1 MQRKLGKYDSVL
13 FFWILLFSFFFFFH
27 FLALDMGIRVMCR
40 QTLDQEIKIRAKD
53 TKKGKKYA
61 GCSFCWF
68 PFLVLIFQRH
78 RAGVPGRYAIDLE
91 KIIR

>member
-1 MQRKLGKYDSVL
+1 MQRKLGKYDRVL
-13 FFWILLFSFFFFFH
+13 FFWILLFSFFFFR

-40 QTLDQEIKIRAKD
+40 LTLDQEIKIRAKD